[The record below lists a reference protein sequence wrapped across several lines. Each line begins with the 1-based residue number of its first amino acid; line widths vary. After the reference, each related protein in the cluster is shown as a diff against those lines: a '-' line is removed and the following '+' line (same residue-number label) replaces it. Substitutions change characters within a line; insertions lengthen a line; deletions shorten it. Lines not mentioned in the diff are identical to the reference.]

1 MNKEEIVLYNKSLGI
16 ETIFS
21 SDILTLGFTQNN
33 TIYLNDNYQ
42 NLEQI
47 NRHEILHLYENT
59 TQFK

>member
-21 SDILTLGFTQNN
+21 SDILTLGFSQNN

-42 NLEQI
+42 KKYNFSKI
-47 NRHEILHLYENT
+47 NIIEI
-59 TQFK
+59 KG